1 MALVIVAGIVIIGF
15 SFMKV
20 LRVTQTVKVRN
31 KNSAN

>member
-20 LRVTQTVKVRN
+20 LRVTQPVKQ
-31 KNSAN
+31 KNSR